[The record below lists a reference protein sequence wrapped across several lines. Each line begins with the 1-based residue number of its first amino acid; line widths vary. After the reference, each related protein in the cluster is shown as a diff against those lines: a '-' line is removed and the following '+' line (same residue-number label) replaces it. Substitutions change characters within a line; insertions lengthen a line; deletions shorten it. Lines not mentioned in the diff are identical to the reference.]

1 MTNEQLQALGIDA
14 KWLEPLN
21 ATFDKYEINTPKR
34 QAAFIG
40 QCSHESGNFKTLQE
54 NLNYSAEG
62 LMKTWPSRFPTKEI
76 ADQYARQPAKIAGK
90 VYNGRLGN
98 TSEEEAAKYLG
109 RGLIQLTGKENYE
122 HCGLGIGADLLVD
135 PTLLLDPR
143 YAALSAGWFWNKKGL
158 NQLADIGDA
167 VTITKRINGGMIG
180 IDDRVKHTN
189 QALAVLGQDTS
200 QAQQSVASQSCIT
213 IGNIQR
219 GSCIQDSCGARF
231 LAL

>member
-1 MTNEQLQALGIDA
+1 MTNEQLAALGIDS
-14 KWLEPLN
+14 KWLQPLED
-21 ATFDKYEINTPKR
+21 TFAKYNIDTPKR

-40 QCSHESGNFKTLQE
+40 QCAHESGNFKVLQE

-62 LMKTWPSRFPTKEI
+62 LMKTWPSRFPTKEV

-122 HCGLGIGADLLVD
+122 HCGSSIGVDLLSNPD
-135 PTLLLDPR
+135 LLSTPE

-158 NQLADIGDA
+158 NDLADTGDIE
-167 VTITKRINGGMIG
+167 TMTKRINGGLIG
-180 IDDRVKHTN
+180 LDDRKAKIAKAE
-189 QALAVLGQDTS
+189 QVLG
-200 QAQQSVASQSCIT
+200 
-213 IGNIQR
+213 
-219 GSCIQDSCGARF
+219 
-231 LAL
+231 

>member
-1 MTNEQLQALGIDA
+1 MTYDQLDALGIDH
-14 KWLEPLN
+14 KWLAPLEE
-21 ATFDKYEINTPKR
+21 TFVKYDISTPVR

-40 QCSHESGNFKTLQE
+40 QCAHESGNFKILQE

-109 RGLIQLTGKENYE
+109 RGLIQLTGKENYD
-122 HCGLGIGADLLVD
+122 HCGLGIGVDLLVD

-158 NQLADIGDA
+158 NALADAGDA
-167 VTITKRINGGMIG
+167 VTITKRINGGALG
-180 IDDRVKHTN
+180 LDDRLAKTDK
-189 QALAVLGQDTS
+189 ALRVL
-200 QAQQSVASQSCIT
+200 A
-213 IGNIQR
+213 
-219 GSCIQDSCGARF
+219 
-231 LAL
+231 